1 MRDKWAGRHEGPDGI
16 KPPTTIDDH
25 SRALVVDKRG
35 RHEKSPPV
43 FLSPFAE
50 AGDAYVVLPDGGWFQ
65 TTRTPSR
72 G

>member
-1 MRDKWAGRHEGPDGI
+1 VRDKWAGRHEGQDGI
-16 KPPTTIDDH
+16 KPPITIDDH
-25 SRALVVDKRG
+25 ARALVVHKRG

-50 AGDAYVVLPDGGWFQ
+50 AGDAYVVSPEGGWFQ
-65 TTRTPSR
+65 TTRTPLR